1 MKARMRM
8 HWIAA
13 AAAAVAL
20 AACGG
25 GGGDTTPR
33 ENVTSVKVMGDS
45 LADVGTFGF
54 KNTVQASATALTGPG
69 SSQLWVDR
77 VAERYKVDLCAHYR
91 SADGGASFSTV
102 ASCTGYAVGGGRINY
117 FANPQS
123 PISITKQMADAG
135 AAGYKPDDLV
145 LIDGGGNDAGDLFGA
160 YIAASTDGGKNF
172 FALMGTMLD
181 AATVQALAAQG
192 AAGMPKAGAAY
203 MQALAVYFSKNIQAN
218 VLGKGAPR
226 VAVLNM
232 PGVTLTPKFQMVLK
246 KIAATQG
253 ADAAAKLNV
262 LFDTWVQTFNSQL
275 KTSLGTDSRL
285 TIVDFYDSFRDQAAH
300 PAQYS
305 YQNVTDPVCP
315 PTGQDA
321 SGLPTYTFPTCTA
334 QLLSS
339 KTPPT
344 GATGGADWWKS
355 YGFADSFHPTPYG
368 HQLMSQLTSRSLSQ
382 AGWY

>member
-218 VLGKGAPR
+218 VLGKGGHFGEDANDVLVTSNAIEWYNGQRIDTPNTHGTGCTLSSAIASNLAKGY
-226 VAVLNM
+226 VLEEAVWLAKDY
-232 PGVTLTPKFQMVLK
+232 LT
-246 KIAATQG
+246 G
-253 ADAAAKLNV
+253 ALLAGL
-262 LFDTWVQTFNSQL
+262 
-275 KTSLGTDSRL
+275 SLGKGHGPL
-285 TIVDFYDSFRDQAAH
+285 H
-300 PAQYS
+300 H
-305 YQNVTDPVCP
+305 
-315 PTGQDA
+315 
-321 SGLPTYTFPTCTA
+321 
-334 QLLSS
+334 
-339 KTPPT
+339 
-344 GATGGADWWKS
+344 
-355 YGFADSFHPTPYG
+355 GFA
-368 HQLMSQLTSRSLSQ
+368 LS
-382 AGWY
+382 GDFFG